1 MRLILTLV
9 TILAFLAILASG
21 AYYGY
26 GYGVDLF
33 QKAVDDAQEQLDE
46 EAPIGTF
53 ATLDTFYYE
62 KNFQSIVVKY
72 RYGDGLGFFE
82 DVQYARVLIPS
93 MEVDQMAYNEFTFPA
108 ESYELLPSMFLTDD
122 GPEIMSKSIT
132 YAIISASVFVGSIVI
147 KALFFRKK

>member
-1 MRLILTLV
+1 MRLLLTLM
-9 TILAFLAILASG
+9 TIVSFLAILASG

-33 QKAVDDAQEQLDE
+33 QKAVVDAQEQLDE
-46 EAPIGTF
+46 NAPSGTQ

-72 RYGDGLGFFE
+72 RYGDDFGIFE

-93 MEVDQMAYNEFTFPA
+93 LEVDQTAYNELTFPT
-108 ESYELLPSMFLTDD
+108 ESYELLPEMILTDD
-122 GPEIMSKSIT
+122 GPQIMNQSVT
-132 YAIISASVFVGSIVI
+132 YAIISASVFVGSILFKI
-147 KALFFRKK
+147 LFFRKK